1 MTSDCGAGVSPAGF
15 NHWMAGGTP
24 ALQKSR
30 PEFRLLSA
38 FVRHRAGELETSLQK
53 QIGRSPKT
61 SPNLFL
67 KPVWDRSDY
76 FFLTAFLAAGFL
88 AAAFFAGAFVTA
100 FLAAGFLAAAFFAGA
115 FLAGAFFLAVGINF
129 PPFFPQMRESCCEK
143 VVNNSRSV

>member
-1 MTSDCGAGVSPAGF
+1 
-15 NHWMAGGTP
+15 MAGGTP

-38 FVRHRAGELETSLQK
+38 FGRHRAGEPETSLQK

-88 AAAFFAGAFVTA
+88 AAAFLAAGFLAAAFLAGALVTA

-115 FLAGAFFLAVGINF
+115 FLAGAFFLAVGINL

-143 VVNNSRSV
+143 VVNNSLGV